1 MFFGLKEKGETMERF
16 VYLDHAATSW
26 PKPPEVAAAMMDA
39 LDHAAA
45 NAGRGNY
52 SLALD
57 AGRVLMRA
65 RMQLAGLFGV
75 THAQDIAFT
84 HNTTMGLNM
93 AIQGFLRPGDH
104 VLSTM
109 TEHNS
114 VRRPLEYLRKN
125 IGIEIDYVQADA
137 AGQVD
142 LHQMNRLFKTNT
154 RMVICNHSSNLL
166 GSILPIGDIG
176 DLAKTHGATFLVD
189 AAQSAGS
196 IAIDVGSMNIDML
209 AFPGHKGL
217 LGPQGTGGLYI
228 SPHIDLEPLLLG
240 GTGSQSENSDQPT
253 VRPDRYEAGTQNT
266 VGIAG
271 LLAGVN
277 KIKSLGIENIH
288 QHEWQLAQRLME
300 GLAGIPGLKLLGPA
314 IGLPRSG
321 IAAFTIEGQ
330 DSATVAHQLD
340 REYRIAV
347 RAGMHCTPLAH
358 QTANTIASGAVR
370 ASVGPSTTKEEVDY
384 LLHAMNELYGS

>member
-1 MFFGLKEKGETMERF
+1 MERL

-26 PKPPEVAAAMMDA
+26 PKPSEVAAAMMDA

-57 AGRVLMRA
+57 TGRVLMRA
-65 RMQLAGLFGV
+65 RMQLAELFGV
-75 THAQDIAFT
+75 THAHDIAFT

-114 VRRPLEYLRKN
+114 VRRPLEHLRKS
-125 IGIEIDYVQADA
+125 IGIEIDYVKADA

-166 GSILPIGDIG
+166 GSILPVGDIG
-176 DLAKTHGATFLVD
+176 DLTKSHGATFLVD

-228 SPHIDLEPLLLG
+228 SPRIDLEPLLLG

-277 KIKSLGIENIH
+277 KIKSLGIRNIH
-288 QHEWQLAQRLME
+288 QHEWQLVQRLME
-300 GLAGIPGLKLLGPA
+300 GLERIPGLKLLGPA

-321 IAAFTIEGQ
+321 IAAFTVEGQ
-330 DSATVAHQLD
+330 DSAGVAHQLD
-340 REYRIAV
+340 REYHIAV

-358 QTANTIASGAVR
+358 QTADTMASGAVR
-370 ASVGPSTTKEEVDY
+370 ASVGPSTTEEEVDY
-384 LLHAMNELYGS
+384 LLHAMNELYGSKNK